1 MSNRTVFSNPVSP
14 VGEPGDDNRTITPTS
29 VPTNWTIIP
38 GEAREH
44 LAMLEADQLSREKAT
59 IDRAIDAMNREPNQ
73 QAPNQPTLQPHPQ
86 PNQQPPSQLPLQPD
100 PPTNQQPPSQLPLQQ
115 QPIIK
120 VAQHPP
126 PPFKP
131 LQPFHQ
137 VLQATVSPLQFQPP
151 IRQPHPYILPSPQS
165 CPQPMQRPLRPQAK
179 PIPSG
184 HKDMP
189 TPGLPSTMPA
199 APAHPPKTVSA
210 ATLGQAAPVTP
221 PKALGTMAPTTPP
234 KITPAK
240 QQAKLQTMPP
250 AKPPAKPPASSSSS
264 TATMGKSNPAGS
276 TPAPKASICH
286 QKEQTGWKYKAI
298 WLANSH
304 QASRWQQ
311 VENLVH
317 QYSQELASQTATSQW
332 ASKVVQYCQAY
343 EARNWW
349 QCNQLIDTWMG
360 EPWFRWQAQR
370 ATSMEASHGTN
381 FRIPQ
386 KYQGQAHWL
395 DFVHKGQ
402 WAIPNRTYQ
411 F

>member
-165 CPQPMQRPLRPQAK
+165 CPQPMQRPL
-179 PIPSG
+179 
-184 HKDMP
+184 
-189 TPGLPSTMPA
+189 
-199 APAHPPKTVSA
+199 
-210 ATLGQAAPVTP
+210 
-221 PKALGTMAPTTPP
+221 
-234 KITPAK
+234 
-240 QQAKLQTMPP
+240 
-250 AKPPAKPPASSSSS
+250 
-264 TATMGKSNPAGS
+264 
-276 TPAPKASICH
+276 
-286 QKEQTGWKYKAI
+286 
-298 WLANSH
+298 
-304 QASRWQQ
+304 
-311 VENLVH
+311 
-317 QYSQELASQTATSQW
+317 
-332 ASKVVQYCQAY
+332 
-343 EARNWW
+343 
-349 QCNQLIDTWMG
+349 
-360 EPWFRWQAQR
+360 
-370 ATSMEASHGTN
+370 
-381 FRIPQ
+381 
-386 KYQGQAHWL
+386 
-395 DFVHKGQ
+395 
-402 WAIPNRTYQ
+402 
-411 F
+411 